1 MRLLKRKTA
10 VFSVLLFALWVL
22 FCPGVV
28 TAAKKVKTV
37 KTVKKG
43 VPHLV
48 VAPLTFEAGKVIEG
62 KEVSHTFVIK
72 NQGNATLIIKQVKP
86 G

>member
-1 MRLLKRKTA
+1 MHLLKRKTA

-28 TAAKKVKTV
+28 TAAKKVKTAQ
-37 KTVKKG
+37 KG

-48 VAPLTFEAGKVIEG
+48 VAPLTFKAGKVIEG
-62 KEVSHTFVIK
+62 KEVSHAFVIK